1 MKDTIIEYLR
11 KGFIGMKVFDK
22 DGTEYVQVSRNKP
35 YGMLIAK
42 KEGDEIKVGYS
53 CLDER
58 MNENGTIDNFNM
70 DTAWEKTFK
79 RIENGE
85 YVANAPA
92 KIKTQLNRF
101 IKRAFVA
108 FKQDE
113 ALEKEQWDKEKY
125 EAKCYEHLAKIL
137 RRKNEKELSKIY
149 EKLLKIKG

>member
-58 MNENGTIDNFNM
+58 MNKNGTIDNFNM

-113 ALEKEQWDKEKY
+113 ALEKEKWDKEKY

-137 RRKNEKELSKIY
+137 RRKDEKELSKIY

>member
-58 MNENGTIDNFNM
+58 MNENGTIDNN
-70 DTAWEKTFK
+70 K
-79 RIENGE
+79 R
-85 YVANAPA
+85 VKA
-92 KIKTQLNRF
+92 
-101 IKRAFVA
+101 V
-108 FKQDE
+108 
-113 ALEKEQWDKEKY
+113 
-125 EAKCYEHLAKIL
+125 
-137 RRKNEKELSKIY
+137 
-149 EKLLKIKG
+149 EKLFEIRE

>member
-1 MKDTIIEYLR
+1 
-11 KGFIGMKVFDK
+11 
-22 DGTEYVQVSRNKP
+22 
-35 YGMLIAK
+35 
-42 KEGDEIKVGYS
+42 
-53 CLDER
+53 

-70 DTAWEKTFK
+70 DTAWEYTFK

-113 ALEKEQWDKEKY
+113 ALEKEKWDKEKY

-137 RRKNEKELSKIY
+137 RRKDEKELSKIY

>member
-22 DGTEYVQVSRNKP
+22 DGTEYVQISRNKP

>member
-85 YVANAPA
+85 YVTNAPA

-113 ALEKEQWDKEKY
+113 AFEKEQWDKEKY

-137 RRKNEKELSKIY
+137 RRKDEKELSKIY

>member
-113 ALEKEQWDKEKY
+113 ALEKEKWDKEKY

-137 RRKNEKELSKIY
+137 RRKDEKELSKIY

>member
-137 RRKNEKELSKIY
+137 RRKDEKELSKIY

>member
-35 YGMLIAK
+35 YGMLVAK